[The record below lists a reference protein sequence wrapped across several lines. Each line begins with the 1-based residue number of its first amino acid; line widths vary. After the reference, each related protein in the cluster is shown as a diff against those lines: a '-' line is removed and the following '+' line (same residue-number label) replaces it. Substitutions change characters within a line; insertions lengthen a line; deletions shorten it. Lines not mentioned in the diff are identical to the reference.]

1 MRELAPPDAGQE
13 MTVMT
18 LKLTLAL
25 AATLALGPSVSAQEA
40 AAPAGAPSQQ
50 DQVAALKKA
59 LADGQ
64 AKIRQYEW
72 VETTIISMKGE
83 EKARTQKRCYYGADG
98 KVQKVAMADAAAPPP
113 DDGGKSGGRG
123 GRRGGGKAKEKI
135 VENKKEEIS
144 TYMKNAAALIHQY
157 VPPDPAKIQ
166 AAKAAGHVKVEPQG
180 GGPVRIVV
188 ADYQLPGD
196 SLNID
201 LDPKA
206 GRLVGLSVNTY
217 LEKKDDAVTLVV
229 QMANLPDGASYP
241 AQTTLDAKAKNMTVV
256 IQNGGHRPVAK

>member
-1 MRELAPPDAGQE
+1 

-18 LKLTLAL
+18 WRQIPLVLV
-25 AATLALGPSVSAQEA
+25 AAAAFSFGPCAWAQEA
-40 AAPAGAPSQQ
+40 AAPAGAPSKQ

-83 EKARTQKRCYYGADG
+83 EKARTQKRCFYGADG
-98 KVQKVAMADAAAPPP
+98 KVQKVAMESAPAAEKADAG
-113 DDGGKSGGRG
+113 DGGRG
-123 GRRGGGKAKEKI
+123 RRRGGGKVKATI

-144 TYMKNAAALIHQY
+144 EYMKSAAGLIHKY

-166 AAKAAGHVKVEPQG
+166 AAKEAGHVKVEPQT
-180 GGPVRIVV
+180 GGPVRIAI
-188 ADYQLPGD
+188 ADYLLPGD
-196 SLNID
+196 SLTID
-201 LDPKA
+201 LDPA
-206 GRLVGLSVNTY
+206 ASRLVGLAVDSY
-217 LEKKDDAVTLVV
+217 LEKADDKVTLAV
-229 QMANLPDGASYP
+229 QMANLPDGALYA
-241 AQTTLDAKAKNMTVV
+241 AQTTLDAKAKNITVV